1 VIQPTAA
8 GFRSG
13 FVTVVGRPNVGKS
26 TLVNRL
32 VGQKVSIV
40 SDRPQTTRATIRGVR
55 TTDESQIVFVDT
67 PGLHRPRT
75 LLGER
80 TNQRARASLDE
91 VDVICVVV
99 EANASYGP
107 GDRFAADLAHAVDTP
122 SVLVVN
128 KLDVASPDEVLDHLA
143 SAAGRLGEFDAYVPC
158 SALTGDGVD
167 GLVAELEARM
177 PVGPQYFPDGVVTDQ
192 PETFL
197 AAELVREQLLRVAR
211 EELPHSIAVTVEID
225 DDLPD
230 VPRRGRGAGAAADGD
245 ADEDEEVDEL
255 LRLLVV
261 IRVER
266 DSQKG
271 IVIGKGGAVLKEAL
285 TNARRELEALLGT
298 RVFME
303 TKVRVDRDWQR
314 RPQALDR
321 LGFTD
326 R

>member
-1 VIQPTAA
+1 MSDADKTTAE
-8 GFRSG
+8 FRSG

-40 SDRPQTTRATIRGVR
+40 SDRPQTTRSAIRGVR
-55 TTDESQIVFVDT
+55 TTDASQVVFIDT

-80 TNQRARASLDE
+80 TNRRARDSLDE

-99 EANASYGP
+99 EANAAYGP
-107 GDRFAADLAHAVDTP
+107 GDRFVAELAHAAQTP
-122 SVLVVN
+122 SILVVN
-128 KLDVASPDEVLDHLA
+128 KLDAASSTEVLEHLA
-143 SAAGRLGEFDAYVPC
+143 GAAVELGEFDAYVPC

-167 GLVAELEARM
+167 GLVDELEARL
-177 PVGPQYFPDGVVTDQ
+177 PEGPHYFPDGVVTDQ

-197 AAELVREQLLRVAR
+197 AAELVREQLLRVTHD
-211 EELPHSIAVTVEID
+211 ELPHSIAVTVEVD
-225 DDLPD
+225 DDD
-230 VPRRGRGAGAAADGD
+230 TDSRGDPRPADD
-245 ADEDEEVDEL
+245 L
-255 LRLLVV
+255 LRLLVT

-285 TNARRELEALLGT
+285 TQARSELEALLGT
-298 RVFME
+298 RVFMQ
-303 TKVRVDRDWQR
+303 TKVKVEKDWQR
-314 RPQALDR
+314 RARSLDR
-321 LGFTD
+321 LGFEA
-326 R
+326 